1 MSKFLFSCGLVLV
14 GLAAFAA
21 GMTLKPGL
29 WEIKVVKQVMDG
41 RDMSAQMAAAAAN
54 MQQAMANMTPEQRA
68 KMQAMLPSTAGLG
81 GNGGFRICV
90 SPEMAKRNTPVIDKD
105 GRCQPA
111 TVNHSGN
118 VTTYEFSCSS
128 NGSSRQGKGQ
138 VTTVGDVITTVADM
152 TSTTANGATHVMHNE
167 SEMHFLGADCGD
179 LKPIEPPKQQP

>member
-1 MSKFLFSCGLVLV
+1 MSKFLLSCGLVLV
-14 GLAAFAA
+14 GLAALAA

-41 RDMSAQMAAAAAN
+41 RDMTAQMAAAAAN
-54 MQQAMANMTPEQRA
+54 MQQAIVNMPPEQRA
-68 KMQAMLPSTAGLG
+68 KMQAMLPSTAGFA

-90 SPEMAKRNTPVIDKD
+90 SPEMAKRNSPIVDKD
-105 GRCQPA
+105 GRCQPT

-138 VTTVGDVITTVADM
+138 VTMVGDVITTVADM
-152 TSTTANGATHVMHNE
+152 TSTTPNGASHVMHNE

-179 LKPIEPPKQQP
+179 VKPIEPPKQSP